1 MLNKNYTVVVAD
13 DDKTT
18 RLVLTRILEKEGYRV
33 LDADRP
39 EKCLFLALEKP
50 VDAFLLDL
58 NMPGMSGIEICRR
71 LRSMEAHKITPIIF
85 ITSQDEDT
93 KLQEAFDVGATDFMV
108 KPAHQIVLTAR
119 LRSHLKTVEYFNELQ
134 QVKDYAN
141 RYIST
146 RTRRVIEAYSI
157 TGLIP
162 VPELHNVCIMF
173 TDVRGFT
180 SLTHEV
186 PLETLFDCLSKHL
199 GMQVDMVH
207 KHGGYID
214 KFGGDGLMVIFDCD
228 DMAKKACLCAL
239 EIIEST
245 LNNLNVLGARQLP
258 VGIGIHYGEVMIGN
272 IGSTDQL
279 DYSAIGETVNV
290 AARLC
295 GSALPMKVNVSEQLI
310 KILSDAQEF
319 EFSTPYMITM
329 KGLSNPVPVYNLLK
343 YELRHES
350 SGATS

>member
-1 MLNKNYTVVVAD
+1 MTKKNYTVVIAD

-18 RLVLTRILEKEGYRV
+18 RTVLSRMLEKEGFRI
-33 LDADRP
+33 LEADHP
-39 EKCLFLALEKP
+39 EKCLFLALERP
-50 VDAFLLDL
+50 IDAFLLDL
-58 NMPGMSGIEICRR
+58 NMPGMSGIDICRR
-71 LRSMEAHKITPIIF
+71 LRAMDAHKITPIIF

-93 KLQEAFDVGATDFMV
+93 KLQEAFDAGATDFMI
-108 KPAHQIVLTAR
+108 KPAHQFVLSAR
-119 LRSHLKTVEYFNELQ
+119 LRSHLKTGEYFNELQ

-146 RTRRVIEAYSI
+146 RTRRVIEAYST

-162 VPELHNVCIMF
+162 IPELHDVCIMF

-180 SLTHEV
+180 TLTHQV
-186 PLETLFDCLSKHL
+186 PLETLFERLSRHL
-199 GMQVDMVH
+199 GMQVEMVQ

-228 DMAKKACLCAL
+228 DMAKNACLCAL
-239 EIIEST
+239 EIINNT
-245 LNNLNVLGARQLP
+245 LENVNYSGEHQLP

-279 DYSAIGETVNV
+279 DYSAVGETVNV

-295 GSALPMKVNVSEQLI
+295 GAALPMKVNVSEQLI
-310 KILSDAQEF
+310 KMIGEEPEF
-319 EFSTPYMITM
+319 KFSSPSMISM
-329 KGLSNPVPVYNLLK
+329 KGINQPVPVYILLEK
-343 YELRHES
+343 E
-350 SGATS
+350 